1 MTEQKDNAQT
11 LEGLAQK
18 LNAQTL
24 RLEALERENAE
35 LRSKVAALEGSGPRR
50 DELAEKRGSDTR
62 RSEEAAEALTLSD
75 GQVSR
80 RSLLSKAGAAAVA
93 AVAAGTLLIP
103 STSV

>member
-1 MTEQKDNAQT
+1 MTEQKDNALT

-35 LRSKVAALEGSGPRR
+35 LRSKVATLEDS
-50 DELAEKRGSDTR
+50 RGSDTR
-62 RSEEAAEALTLSD
+62 RSEEAAEALAFD

-80 RSLLSKAGAAAVA
+80 RSLL
-93 AVAAGTLLIP
+93 T
-103 STSV
+103 